1 LARVYIVV
9 PEHQRQ
15 QTEEISMRAMKCLL
29 AISAAAVLTFGAGA
43 VFGADPVKIRVA
55 WTVPVTNWGSLLLEK
70 PDLARHAG
78 KSYVM
83 EPVHFQ
89 GTPPMITALANGEL
103 EIADFAFS
111 SFAVAVL
118 NAGMDDLRVIADE
131 FQDGVEGSYSDEF
144 FVLKD
149 SPIKSVKDLK
159 GKVLATNA
167 VGSGVDIAMRGMLR
181 KAGLDD
187 KKDVTFVEVAFPNMK
202 AMLLEKKADL
212 VAGAP
217 PFSFDPQLRAAA
229 RPLFVQKEGVGT
241 TQMIVWAARAEF
253 LQKNRAAMVDFMEDT
268 LRIVRFFLDPKNHDE
283 VIKIASK
290 VSKRPPELFKGWAF
304 TKNGQKGDFYRDPNM
319 LPNLDALQANI
330 RLQKELGFIKAD
342 IDIRKHADLSIVQE
356 AAKRLK

>member
-1 LARVYIVV
+1 MR
-9 PEHQRQ
+9 
-15 QTEEISMRAMKCLL
+15 SMRYLL
-29 AISAAAVLTFGAGA
+29 AASAAAVLMFGAGA
-43 VFGADPVKIRVA
+43 VLAADPVKIRVA
-55 WTVPVTNWGSLLLEK
+55 FTVPVTNWASLLLEK
-70 PDLARHAG
+70 QDLARHAG
-78 KSYVM
+78 KSYVL

-89 GTPPMITALANGEL
+89 GTPAMITALANGEL
-103 EIADFAFS
+103 EIADLAYS
-111 SFAVAVL
+111 SFAVAVQ

-131 FQDGVEGSYSDEF
+131 FQDGVAGWYSDEF

-149 SPIKSVKDLK
+149 SPIKRVEDLK

-167 VGSGVDIAMRGMLR
+167 IGSGVDIALRGMLR

-187 KKDVTFVEVAFPNMK
+187 KKDVSFVETSFPSMK

-241 TQMIVWAARAEF
+241 TQMIIWAAREGF

-268 LRIVRFFLDPKNHDE
+268 LRIVHFFLDPKNHDE

-304 TKNGQKGDFYRDPNM
+304 TKNGQKGDFYRDLNM
-319 LPNLDALQANI
+319 IPNLDALQANI
-330 RLQKELGFIKAD
+330 KLQQQMGFIKTD
-342 IDIRKHADLSIVQE
+342 IDIRKYADLSIVQE

>member
-1 LARVYIVV
+1 MR
-9 PEHQRQ
+9 
-15 QTEEISMRAMKCLL
+15 SMKYLL
-29 AISAAAVLTFGAGA
+29 AASAAAVLMFGAGA
-43 VFGADPVKIRVA
+43 VLAADPVKIRVA
-55 WTVPVTNWGSLLLEK
+55 FTVPVTNWASLLLEK
-70 PDLARHAG
+70 QDLARHAG
-78 KSYVM
+78 KSYVL

-89 GTPPMITALANGEL
+89 GTPAMITALANGEL
-103 EIADFAFS
+103 EIADLAYS
-111 SFAVAVL
+111 SFAVAVQ

-131 FQDGVEGSYSDEF
+131 FQDGVAGWYSDEF

-149 SPIKSVKDLK
+149 SPIKRVEDLK

-167 VGSGVDIAMRGMLR
+167 IGSGVDIALRGMLR

-187 KKDVTFVEVAFPNMK
+187 KKDVSFVETSFPSMK

-241 TQMIVWAARAEF
+241 TQMIIWAAREGF

-268 LRIVRFFLDPKNHDE
+268 LRIVHFFLDPKNHDE

-304 TKNGQKGDFYRDPNM
+304 TKNGQKGDFYRDLNM
-319 LPNLDALQANI
+319 IPNLDALQANI
-330 RLQKELGFIKAD
+330 KLQQQMGFIKTD
-342 IDIRKHADLSIVQE
+342 IDIRKYADLSIVQE

>member
-1 LARVYIVV
+1 MR
-9 PEHQRQ
+9 
-15 QTEEISMRAMKCLL
+15 SMKYLL
-29 AISAAAVLTFGAGA
+29 AAFAAAVLTFGAGA
-43 VFGADPVKIRVA
+43 VLAADPVKIRVA
-55 WTVPVTNWGSLLLEK
+55 FTVPVTNWASLLLEK
-70 PDLARHAG
+70 QDLARHAG
-78 KSYVM
+78 KSYVL

-89 GTPPMITALANGEL
+89 GTPAMITALANGEL
-103 EIADFAFS
+103 EIADLAYS
-111 SFAVAVL
+111 SFAVAVQ

-131 FQDGVEGSYSDEF
+131 FQDGVAGWYSDEF

-149 SPIKSVKDLK
+149 SPIKRVEDLK

-167 VGSGVDIAMRGMLR
+167 IGSGVDIALRGMLR

-187 KKDVTFVEVAFPNMK
+187 KKDVSFVETSFPSMK

-241 TQMIVWAARAEF
+241 TQMIIWAAREGF

-268 LRIVRFFLDPKNHDE
+268 LRIVHFFLDPKNHDE

-304 TKNGQKGDFYRDPNM
+304 TKNGQKGDFYRDLNM
-319 LPNLDALQANI
+319 IPDLDALQANI
-330 RLQKELGFIKAD
+330 KLQQQLGFIKTD
-342 IDIRKHADLSIVQE
+342 IDIRKYADLSIVQE

>member
-1 LARVYIVV
+1 MR
-9 PEHQRQ
+9 
-15 QTEEISMRAMKCLL
+15 SMRYLL
-29 AISAAAVLTFGAGA
+29 AASAAAVLTFGAGA
-43 VFGADPVKIRVA
+43 VLAADPVKIRVA
-55 WTVPVTNWGSLLLEK
+55 FTVPVTNWASLLLEK
-70 PDLARHAG
+70 QDLARHAG
-78 KSYVM
+78 KSYVL

-89 GTPPMITALANGEL
+89 GTPAMITALANGEL
-103 EIADFAFS
+103 EIADLAYS
-111 SFAVAVL
+111 SFAVAVQ

-131 FQDGVEGSYSDEF
+131 FQDGVAGWYSDEF

-149 SPIKSVKDLK
+149 SPIKRVEDLK

-167 VGSGVDIAMRGMLR
+167 IGSGVDIALRGMLR

-187 KKDVTFVEVAFPNMK
+187 KKDVSFVETSFPSMK

-217 PFSFDPQLRAAA
+217 PFSFDPQFRAAA

-241 TQMIVWAARAEF
+241 TQMIIWAAREGF

-268 LRIVRFFLDPKNHDE
+268 LRIVHFFLDPKNHDE

-304 TKNGQKGDFYRDPNM
+304 TKNGQKGDFYRDLNM
-319 LPNLDALQANI
+319 IPNLDALQANI
-330 RLQKELGFIKAD
+330 KLQQQMGFIKTD
-342 IDIRKHADLSIVQE
+342 IDIRKYADLSIVQE

>member
-1 LARVYIVV
+1 MR
-9 PEHQRQ
+9 
-15 QTEEISMRAMKCLL
+15 SMKYLL
-29 AISAAAVLTFGAGA
+29 AAFAAAVLTFGAGA
-43 VFGADPVKIRVA
+43 VLAADPVKIRVA
-55 WTVPVTNWGSLLLEK
+55 FTVPVTNWASLLLEK
-70 PDLARHAG
+70 QDLARHAG
-78 KSYVM
+78 KSYVL

-89 GTPPMITALANGEL
+89 GTPAMITALANGEL
-103 EIADFAFS
+103 EIADLAYS
-111 SFAVAVL
+111 SFAVAVQ

-131 FQDGVEGSYSDEF
+131 FQDGVAGWYSDEF

-149 SPIKSVKDLK
+149 SPIKRVEDLK

-167 VGSGVDIAMRGMLR
+167 IGSGVDIALRGMLR

-187 KKDVTFVEVAFPNMK
+187 KKDVSFVETSFPSMK

-241 TQMIVWAARAEF
+241 TQMIIWAAREGF

-268 LRIVRFFLDPKNHDE
+268 LRIVHFFLDPKNHDE

-304 TKNGQKGDFYRDPNM
+304 TKNGQKGDFYRDLNM
-319 LPNLDALQANI
+319 IPNLDALQANI
-330 RLQKELGFIKAD
+330 KLQQQMGFIKTD
-342 IDIRKHADLSIVQE
+342 IDIRKYADLSIVQE